1 MLIALQS
8 VFTVLLMIAIGFGL
22 AKARWFEGG
31 GAALLSK
38 LVVNIALPAYMIFN
52 LMSGYD
58 RQKLVSM
65 LPGLP
70 VPFIV
75 ILLSYAIAFLLTVMF
90 RIQKTKRG
98 VFKAM
103 VAFSNAVFIGLPLNI
118 MLFGDESV
126 PFALLY
132 YIANTSLFW
141 TLGVYGIAK
150 DASLRKKTPKPS
162 LVSLSGLKRI
172 LSPPIIGFLS
182 AVIMI
187 LIGIKLPKSIM
198 DTVKYLGNMTTPLSM
213 LFIGIIIARVEWKKF
228 AFSREYVLVVLGRF
242 VLAPLIM
249 YALVSKLDLPILM
262 KQVFVLDSALPGL
275 AQNPILSE
283 AFGADSEFS
292 AIGTSLTTVLSIIAI
307 PLCMVLMRSMF

>member
-8 VFTVLLMIAIGFGL
+8 VFTVLLMIATGFGL

-38 LVVNIALPAYMIFN
+38 LVVNLALPAYMIFN

-58 RQKLVSM
+58 RQKLISM

-75 ILLSYAIAFLLTVMF
+75 ITLSYAIAFALAAVF

-98 VFKAM
+98 VFQAM
-103 VAFSNAVFIGLPLNI
+103 IAFSNAVFIGLPLNI

-141 TLGVYGIAK
+141 TIGVYAIAR
-150 DASLRKKTPKPS
+150 DASLRKNTPKPS

-172 LSPPIIGFLS
+172 LSPPILGFLS

-187 LIGIKLPKSIM
+187 LLGIKLPKAIM
-198 DTVKYLGNMTTPLSM
+198 DTAKYLGNLTTPLSM

-228 AFSREYVLVVLGRF
+228 TFSREYVLVVFGRF
-242 VLAPLIM
+242 VLAPLLM
-249 YALVSKLDLPILM
+249 YALVSRLDLPILM

-292 AIGTSLTTVLSIIAI
+292 AIGTSLTTVLSIIVI
-307 PLCMVLMRSMF
+307 PLCMVLMGSVF